1 VTRGDRIVV
10 AAVAVLALASWPL
23 AALAGA
29 SGRADIAVVTGP
41 KGVTE
46 LRLDAAGRYAV
57 DGLRGTVELVVEGGT
72 VRVAG
77 SSCPD
82 RLCVHQG
89 RTRTPGS
96 AIVCVPN
103 GVTVRIGGGQHAPD
117 AVVR

>member
-1 VTRGDRIVV
+1 VTRADRIVV
-10 AAVAVLALASWPL
+10 AIVAALALAAWPL

-46 LRLDAAGRYAV
+46 LRLDAPGRYAV
-57 DGLRGTVELVVEGGT
+57 EGLRGTVELVVEDGT
-72 VRVAG
+72 VRAAE

-82 RLCVHQG
+82 KLCVGQG
-89 RTRTPGS
+89 RMHTPGS

-103 GVTVRIGGGQHAPD
+103 SVTVRIGGGGDAPD